1 MDDNY
6 REQGYGQT
14 RYAGVG
20 AAREQ
25 RRSTREPPAREI
37 SPWEENAEEERPR
50 GSFARVMLTQA
61 IVCAL
66 LVGGVFL
73 CQKAMPNTY
82 RQVHAAYTRIMKTD
96 MSAREVWAEIKAV
109 FAQLREDMYVIAPYQ
124 EAGDREQETE
134 GYQEAGG
141 REQETEG
148 YQEAGGREQESE
160 GERREA
166 GKEEQAPV
174 GSGGPDV
181 TLEYAAKNCA
191 IAPLRTTARPVR
203 PVAEGIITSA
213 FGYRIHPITGAEG
226 VHTGLDI
233 GAPEGDP
240 VYAAFYGTVA
250 ETGEG
255 EEYGKYV
262 ILAHG
267 GGLRTLYAHCSA
279 ILAQEGMVLRPGDV
293 ITRVGSTGNSTGPHL
308 HFEVRLGSLRCDP
321 APLFGKEMYP
331 AREEGKSPA

>member
-14 RYAGVG
+14 RYAGVR

-25 RRSTREPPAREI
+25 RRTTREPPGRDI
-37 SPWEENAEEERPR
+37 SPWEENGEEERPR
-50 GSFARVMLTQA
+50 GSFGRVMLTQA

-82 RQVHAAYTRIMKTD
+82 RQVHAAYTRIMKID

-124 EAGDREQETE
+124 EAGDREQE
-134 GYQEAGG
+134 
-141 REQETEG
+141 
-148 YQEAGGREQESE
+148 SE
-160 GERREA
+160 DERREA
-166 GKEEQAPV
+166 GKEEQAPM
-174 GSGGPDV
+174 GSGGLDV
-181 TLEYAAKNCA
+181 TMEYAAKSCA

-262 ILAHG
+262 LLAHG

-279 ILAQEGMVLRPGDV
+279 ILAQEGMVLRPGEV
-293 ITRVGSTGNSTGPHL
+293 IARVGSTGNSTGPHL

-321 APLFGKEMYP
+321 APPFGKEIHP
-331 AREEGKSPA
+331 TREEDKSRE